1 MNRLYHSIPELTP
14 SFVAY
19 CCFSSGIFR
28 LWEFLK
34 VVRSQLIGTAVVSII
49 AVTLV
54 TLIFIPHWS
63 AVCFVFPLVC
73 VLFIDLIGVMQWAGL
88 HLNPVSYVCCKSW
101 ETLSKFMFFAHNSS
115 SCLMLCLNK
124 NKKSGLEYRLIG

>member
-1 MNRLYHSIPELTP
+1 MNCRYHSIPELTP

-19 CCFSSGIFR
+19 CWFSSGVFK
-28 LWEFLK
+28 LWEFMKLA
-34 VVRSQLIGTAVVSII
+34 RSQLIGTAVVSIA

-54 TLIFIPHWS
+54 SLIFIPHWS

-101 ETLSKFMFFAHNSS
+101 ETLSKIFFFLAHNS
-115 SCLMLCLNK
+115 LLYH
-124 NKKSGLEYRLIG
+124 KKISGHEYRLIG